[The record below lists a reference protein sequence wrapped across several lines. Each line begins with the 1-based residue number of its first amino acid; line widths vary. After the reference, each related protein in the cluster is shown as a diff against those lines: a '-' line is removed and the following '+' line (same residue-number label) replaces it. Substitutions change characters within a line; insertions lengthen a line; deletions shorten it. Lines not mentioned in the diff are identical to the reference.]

1 MKSLGALFLILA
13 GSVWAQVD
21 TGTISGTVRDAT
33 GAVIQ
38 KADVR
43 IQQAGTE
50 LKVQVKTNNDGRFAV
65 PDLRPGQYE
74 VSATA
79 PGFQTVTR
87 TSVELRVQDRLS
99 LDFELPVGEAS
110 TTISVE
116 AEAQHLDSETSSLG
130 QVVGEEEIQN
140 LPLNGRN
147 YIQLAYLGA
156 GTSPSVHEGERN
168 SFVSNG
174 ARPVQNSY
182 LLDGIDN
189 KNKIV
194 GFDNSAAQS
203 IEPIIDAVGE
213 FKVQTSTFS
222 AEFGQSA
229 GAVVNATI
237 QERWKSVS
245 WQRFRIPAELLAG
258 CAAVLPVVRH
268 EPVL

>member
-21 TGTISGTVRDAT
+21 TGTISGTVKDAT

-50 LKVQVKTNNDGRFAV
+50 LKVQVKTNNDGLFVV

-116 AEAQHLDSETSSLG
+116 AEVPHLDSETSSLG
-130 QVVGEEEIQN
+130 QVVGEQEIQN
-140 LPLNGRN
+140 LPLNGR
-147 YIQLAYLGA
+147 
-156 GTSPSVHEGERN
+156 
-168 SFVSNG
+168 
-174 ARPVQNSY
+174 
-182 LLDGIDN
+182 
-189 KNKIV
+189 
-194 GFDNSAAQS
+194 
-203 IEPIIDAVGE
+203 
-213 FKVQTSTFS
+213 
-222 AEFGQSA
+222 
-229 GAVVNATI
+229 
-237 QERWKSVS
+237 
-245 WQRFRIPAELLAG
+245 
-258 CAAVLPVVRH
+258 
-268 EPVL
+268 